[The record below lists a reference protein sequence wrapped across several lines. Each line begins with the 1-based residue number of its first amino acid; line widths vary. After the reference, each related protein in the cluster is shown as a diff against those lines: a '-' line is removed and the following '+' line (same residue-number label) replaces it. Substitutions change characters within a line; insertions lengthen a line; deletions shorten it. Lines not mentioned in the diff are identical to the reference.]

1 MPGSSKL
8 SSSSQNSRGMT
19 STPACKGGIPAF
31 PAFDASAVT
40 DVHGHLTVPSLKERI
55 GKNVFLFFFF
65 LLKCGL
71 LLGTH
76 G

>member
-1 MPGSSKL
+1 
-8 SSSSQNSRGMT
+8 MT

-55 GKNVFLFFFF
+55 GKNIFLFFFF
-65 LLKCGL
+65 TKMWFIVRYPWIDIIISVISIS
-71 LLGTH
+71 TYI
-76 G
+76 